1 MTSRW
6 CSTTRIV
13 LPASTRRLSTP
24 RSFLMSSRW
33 SPVVG
38 SSMMYNISLAARAPS
53 SAAILR
59 RCASPPERVVAGWP
73 RRREPRPTSWST
85 RSRRASPAWAAKNST
100 ASSTVLRGPADRL
113 LVDQADALHVLEAG
127 EGVVDA
133 GRRELG
139 LERARD
145 GAVERVVDERGLAGA
160 RHAADDRERVERNP
174 DRHVLE
180 VVLARAHEDEV
191 APAGAAHGR
200 DRDRLAS
207 GDVTRGER
215 ARRPLELRLRAGEDD
230 LAAPLAR
237 ARPELDDVIRGGDE
251 LAVVLDHDDGVTRL
265 GEVATEL
272 HEAHRVARVQADRRF
287 VEHVERADE
296 L

>member
-1 MTSRW
+1 MLHGDD
-6 CSTTRIV
+6 V
-13 LPASTRRLSTP
+13 G
-24 RSFLMSSRW
+24 
-33 SPVVG
+33 PV
-38 SSMMYNISLAARAPS
+38 
-53 SAAILR
+53 
-59 RCASPPERVVAGWP
+59 SPPLALLAGHVHVLEEVHLELLEAVALARLAPPARHIERERAGVEAERP
-73 RRREPRPTSWST
+73 GPGEGGVELPDLVERLDVGHGVRARR
-85 RSRRASPAWAAKNST
+85 
-100 ASSTVLRGPADRL
+100 PADRL
-113 LVDQADALHVLEAG
+113 LVDQADPLHVLEAG

-191 APAGAAHGR
+191 APASAAEGR

-237 ARPELDDVIRGGDE
+237 ARPELEDRKS
-251 LAVVLDHDDGVTRL
+251 TRL
-265 GEVATEL
+265 NSSHTATSRMPSS
-272 HEAHRVARVQADRRF
+272 A
-287 VEHVERADE
+287 
-296 L
+296 